1 MDNESIKKQKEIMK
15 KPVPENEKERSD
27 MNEITLDSFCGSSC
41 ASDCTGLI
49 PSDPDTS
56 EEAEAYR
63 RIYPYGVPLSDEMS
77 EPSRRTYGKKGTHG
91 GV

>member
-1 MDNESIKKQKEIMK
+1 MDNEIIKRQKEIMK
-15 KPVPENEKERSD
+15 KPVPKTEEERQEMD
-27 MNEITLDSFCGSSC
+27 EITLDSFCGSCC

-56 EEAEAYR
+56 EESDSYR
-63 RIYPYGVPLSDEMS
+63 SIYPYGGPLSDEMT

>member
-27 MNEITLDSFCGSSC
+27 MNEITLDSFCGSSS

-63 RIYPYGVPLSDEMS
+63 RIYPYGVPLSDEMT